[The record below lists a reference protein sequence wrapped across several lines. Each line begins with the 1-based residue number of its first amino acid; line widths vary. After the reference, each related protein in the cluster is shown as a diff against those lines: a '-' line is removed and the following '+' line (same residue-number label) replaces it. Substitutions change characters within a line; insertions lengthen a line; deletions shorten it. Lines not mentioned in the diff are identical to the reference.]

1 MRDDVGVNSE
11 QVKKRSAKRGLT
23 FKLLVFVP
31 FCIALV
37 LQVSLCAVV
46 LSRSGTL
53 SQMESDAYD
62 LFSAHVSNRAVL
74 LENDMVSR
82 WSDLDAT
89 LEGVGRRIDEVLTAK
104 AVSAAAI
111 EPGSDV
117 AVSIVDRS
125 ASDLLA
131 FVRRAEVDGIFLV
144 LANGSDAALRGE
156 DTVHTALYLRDSN
169 PKADAENGSDLQ
181 LAACPI
187 SVGKNLNIA
196 LDSQWSATFPL
207 EAEGEAQS
215 DFYYRPFR
223 AAQQHPQAKISDLG
237 YWGKPV
243 NLGWAGTPSLTYSKP
258 LRDAS
263 GAVVGVLGVEVR
275 LDRIITYLPHA
286 DLNEDGSGSYLLA
299 VTGEEEGYA
308 RDGGASPLKGRKRA
322 YEVLATTGA
331 SQSLY
336 VADDS
341 LGATLDNKG
350 RMVVD
355 APSDSAFDERAIAT
369 AKELKLY
376 DSTSPFAS
384 DHWALVGLERE
395 NELFSAPQTLSANLW
410 KVFGLCV
417 VIGVCIALFTAWVS
431 SSRLRNLMREVRAA
445 RPEQPISFTPTNI
458 VEIDELSEAIESLG
472 CEVATAASRL
482 SEILKLSDR
491 SIAAFECNEE
501 TGVVSYTDGFFD
513 TLGAIRRF
521 AAIEEC
527 DAESLDAKEGGGTM
541 SLVAFK
547 RLFMS
552 LEHRFEKEDEGRWI
566 ISDREGRRW
575 VRLVTVE
582 AGDHRGAFGLIEDV
596 TDEIVTRRRIE
607 HERDHDVLTGLLN
620 RRAFEQCV
628 TECLSERPPAF
639 GVMLMLDLD
648 NLKYIND
655 TYGHDWGD
663 YYIKAAA
670 GVIQT
675 SFRDEGVYARIS
687 GDEFLVFADRCK
699 DANDAQHLFDG
710 FMHALATSVLEAPDG
725 TVLKVRASAGMA
737 FYPEDAT
744 NFARLREYA
753 DFAMYEAKN
762 SRKGALMRFDRE
774 SHERGAFIL
783 SNKEDLNRL
792 LDEQLVDYHFQPIVN
807 ARNGE
812 TMAYEALM
820 RPRLESIS
828 TPDRVLL
835 LARSQSKLYQ
845 VERLTFFGALEAFA
859 PYASTDKAV
868 LFVNSIAT
876 QRLSSDDDKELRRRF
891 DWLFNRMVVEIT
903 ENEYS
908 REMSLYKE
916 NMVRKWGARLAID
929 DFGSGY
935 NGETSLLDYRAD
947 FVKLDMS
954 VVRDID
960 QAKDHQDIARNLI
973 SFSHDRGIRVVAEG
987 VETEDELRALVGLEV
1002 DYVQGYL
1009 VGRPA
1014 AQPCPASDEVKK
1026 TICSLYEKL
1035 QECDSIGTDE

>member
-1 MRDDVGVNSE
+1 MRDGVGVSSE
-11 QVKKRSAKRGLT
+11 QETERRSRRGLT
-23 FKLLVFVP
+23 FKLLIFVP

-37 LQVSLCAVV
+37 LQVSLCAFG
-46 LSRSGTL
+46 LSGSGTL
-53 SQMESDAYD
+53 SQMEADAYD
-62 LFSAHVSNRAVL
+62 LFSTHVSNRAAY

-89 LEGVGRRIDEVLTAK
+89 AEGVERHINETLATKV
-104 AVSAAAI
+104 VSSAAI

-117 AVSIVDRS
+117 AVTIIDRS
-125 ASDLLA
+125 ANDLLA
-131 FVRRAEVDGIFLV
+131 FMKRSEVDGIFLV
-144 LANGSDAALRGE
+144 LANGSDAALGTE

-169 PKADAENGSDLQ
+169 PKADAENNSNLQ
-181 LAACPI
+181 LAVCPI
-187 SVGKNLNIA
+187 SVGKGLNIA
-196 LDSQWSATFPL
+196 LDSQWSATFPIK
-207 EAEGEAQS
+207 AQGEAQS

-223 AAQQHPQAKISDLG
+223 AAQEYPQAKASDLG

-243 NLGWAGTPSLTYSKP
+243 NLGWAGTPSLTYSMP
-258 LRDAS
+258 LRDAA
-263 GAVVGVLGVEVR
+263 GTVVGVLGVEVQ
-275 LDRIITYLPHA
+275 LDRMVAYLPYG
-286 DLNEDGSGSYLLA
+286 DFSEEGSGSSLLV

-308 RDGGASPLKGRKRA
+308 RDGGVFPLEGYKRT
-322 YEVLATTGA
+322 YEALTTTGA
-331 SQSLY
+331 FQSPY
-336 VADDS
+336 VADGS
-341 LGATLDNKG
+341 LKATLDRRG
-350 RMVVD
+350 RMMVD
-355 APSDSAFDERAIAT
+355 AASDSALDDRAVAT

-384 DHWALVGLERE
+384 DHWALIGLERE

-410 KVFGLCV
+410 KVFGLSV
-417 VIGVCIALFTAWVS
+417 FIGVCIALFTAWVS

-472 CEVATAASRL
+472 CEVAASASRL

-501 TGVVSYTDGFFD
+501 TGIVSYTDGFFD
-513 TLGAIRRF
+513 TLGSIRRF
-521 AAIEEC
+521 AAIEAG
-527 DAESLDAKEGGGTM
+527 DAEFSDAKEGGGTM
-541 SLVAFK
+541 PLDAFK

-552 LEHRFEKEDEGRWI
+552 LEHRLEKEGEGRWI

-575 VRLVTVE
+575 VRLVSVE
-582 AGDHRGAFGLIEDV
+582 VGDHRGNIGLIEDV

-628 TECLSERPPAF
+628 TECLSERPPEF
-639 GVMLMLDLD
+639 GAMLMLDLD

-670 GVIQT
+670 SVIRA
-675 SFRDEGVYARIS
+675 SFRGKGMYARIS
-687 GDEFLVFADRCK
+687 GDEFLVFANHCK
-699 DANDAQHLFDG
+699 GESDAHCLFDG
-710 FMHALATSVLEAPDG
+710 FMRALATSALETPDG
-725 TVLKVRASAGMA
+725 AALKVRASVGVA
-737 FYPEDAT
+737 FYPKDAT
-744 NFARLREYA
+744 DFVRLREYA

-762 SRKGALMRFDRE
+762 SRKGELMHFDRE
-774 SHERGAFIL
+774 SYERGAFIL
-783 SNKEDLNRL
+783 SDKEDLNRL
-792 LDEQLVDYHFQPIVN
+792 LDEQLVDYHFQPIVD

-812 TMAYEALM
+812 TRAYEALM

-859 PYASTDKAV
+859 PYASADGAA

-876 QRLSSDDDKELRRRF
+876 QRLSSDDDRELQRRF
-891 DWLFNRMVVEIT
+891 GWLFNRMVVEIT

-908 REMSLYKE
+908 REMSLYEE
-916 NMVRKWGARLAID
+916 NVVRKWGARLAID

-935 NGETSLLDYRAD
+935 NGETSLLEYRAD

-954 VVRDID
+954 VVRNID
-960 QAKDHQDIARNLI
+960 RMKDHQDIARNLI
-973 SFSHDRGIRVVAEG
+973 NFSHDRGIRVVAEG
-987 VETEDELRALVGLEV
+987 VETKAELRALIGLEV

-1014 AQPCPASDEVKK
+1014 EQPYPASDEAKRL
-1026 TICSLYEKL
+1026 ICSFYEEF
-1035 QECDSIGTDE
+1035 QEQDFAPTDE